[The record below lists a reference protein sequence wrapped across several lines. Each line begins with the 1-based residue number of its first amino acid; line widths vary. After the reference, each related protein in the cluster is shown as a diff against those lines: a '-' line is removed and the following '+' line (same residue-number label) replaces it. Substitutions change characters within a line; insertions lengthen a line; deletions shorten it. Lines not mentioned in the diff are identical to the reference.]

1 MPDIETLIIRVARL
15 DDLDAM
21 RALMTR
27 AIDTLQE
34 GFLTPAQI
42 ALSHRVMGLDTQL
55 VRDGTYFV
63 AEIDGIL
70 AGCGGWSY
78 RATLYGGDASDV
90 AREPATL
97 DPAHDPARVRAMY
110 PSPDF
115 TRRGVGRAILQA
127 SEDAARAAGFK
138 TAELMGTMSGLPLY
152 EAAGYRRIERIE
164 TDPVDGVS
172 VPLERMRKSL

>member
-1 MPDIETLIIRVARL
+1 MSDTLTIRLATL
-15 DDLDAM
+15 DDLEAM

-27 AIDTLQE
+27 AIDTLQD

-42 ALSHRVMGLDTQL
+42 VLSHRVMGLDTQL

-63 AEIDGIL
+63 AEIGGVL
-70 AGCGGWSY
+70 AGSGGWSY

-90 AREPATL
+90 AREPAKL
-97 DPAHDPARVRAMY
+97 DPERDPARVRAMY
-110 PSPDF
+110 TSPDF

-127 SEDAARAAGFK
+127 SEDAARAAGFT

-152 EAAGYRRIERIE
+152 EAAGYRCVERIE
-164 TDPVDGVS
+164 TDPINGVS
-172 VPLERMRKSL
+172 IPLERMRKAL